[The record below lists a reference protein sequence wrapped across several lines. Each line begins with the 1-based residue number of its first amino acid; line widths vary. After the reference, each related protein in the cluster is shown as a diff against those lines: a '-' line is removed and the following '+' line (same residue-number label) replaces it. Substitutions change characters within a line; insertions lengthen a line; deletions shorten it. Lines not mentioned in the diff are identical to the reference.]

1 MTGHQAT
8 GEMLPITDRV
18 ANRVREL
25 THGRIRNLV
34 VQESK
39 GRVVVSGQVAT
50 RHTKQLAL
58 QGALELLASERFGEN
73 ITVV

>member
-1 MTGHQAT
+1 MTDHQST
-8 GEMLPITDRV
+8 GDTFSITDRV

-39 GRVVVSGQVAT
+39 GRVW
-50 RHTKQLAL
+50 
-58 QGALELLASERFGEN
+58 
-73 ITVV
+73 

>member
-1 MTGHQAT
+1 MTDHQST
-8 GEMLPITDRV
+8 GDTFSITDRV

-50 RHTKQLAL
+50 RHTKQLAF
-58 QGALELLASERFGEN
+58 QGALELLTSERFGEN
-73 ITVV
+73 ITVI